1 VSESTAGAPG
11 FRQYEVGV
19 AIMPLDDTLL
29 VRPDEQEKQGTDRI
43 PGYDEALGRSR
54 DHGPG
59 LRPALIEKGE
69 EAVRAATEAI
79 ASQIGLATQRIARAV
94 AGEAVPA
101 PCAGELGLESV
112 QVSFGVT
119 LTAGVQTLFTAQAGS
134 SVLVTLTLSRSPGNA
149 GHGGT

>member
-1 VSESTAGAPG
+1 MSESTTGAPG
-11 FRQYEVGV
+11 FGPYEVGI
-19 AIMPLDDTLL
+19 AIMPLDDTQL
-29 VRPDEQEKQGTDRI
+29 VRPDEREKQGIGRI
-43 PGYDEALGRSR
+43 PGYDEAWGRSR

-79 ASQIGLATQRIARAV
+79 AGQIGMTAQRIVRVIAD
-94 AGEAVPA
+94 EAVSAPA
-101 PCAGELGLESV
+101 AGELGLESV

-119 LTAGVQTLFTAQAGS
+119 LTAGVQALFTAQAGS
-134 SVLVTLTLSRSPGNA
+134 SVLVTLTLSRSPGSI